1 MSFLSFRSVP
11 ISCRAPLNGG
21 LVTIRSACSR
31 SREHSADRQSP
42 SPSSRESVLP
52 GMQATH
58 ATGMPGRRRTGDVQQ
73 HREKGVGFDAEQAG
87 LRVRPAGG
95 DESRPAQRSVMVE
108 QESYEHAACRIVAWT
123 VDGPAGEGFRIVM
136 RELLFDGV
144 ETRVELV
151 VGIVLRVVQHP

>member
-1 MSFLSFRSVP
+1 MLNRLGCGFAQQEAMSL
-11 ISCRAPLNGG
+11 
-21 LVTIRSACSR
+21 
-31 SREHSADRQSP
+31 D
-42 SPSSRESVLP
+42 
-52 GMQATH
+52 
-58 ATGMPGRRRTGDVQQ
+58 
-73 HREKGVGFDAEQAG
+73 
-87 LRVRPAGG
+87 
-95 DESRPAQRSVMVE
+95 QRSVMVE

>member
-52 GMQATH
+52 GMRATH
-58 ATGMPGRRRTGDVQQ
+58 ATGMPG
-73 HREKGVGFDAEQAG
+73 
-87 LRVRPAGG
+87 AGG
-95 DESRPAQRSVMVE
+95 RVTSNS
-108 QESYEHAACRIVAWT
+108 I
-123 VDGPAGEGFRIVM
+123 GEGEDSMSNRLDCGFAQQEAMSLDQPSV
-136 RELLFDGV
+136 
-144 ETRVELV
+144 
-151 VGIVLRVVQHP
+151 P